1 MILVTAANG
10 RTGRSVVRA
19 IARNGIRVRAV
30 DINPA
35 VEQLRDIGAAETLVG
50 DLLDPTER
58 RRAVDGVRSVIH
70 IGPPMHP
77 REAEIGHAVVS
88 AARDA
93 GVEHFVQFSVTHPQL
108 EPLLNHQAKLAVERV
123 VLLSRMPFT
132 ILQPM
137 HYMQNIDVARTPSER
152 PRLRTSKACRCLAA
166 NRCTTSFAFAHDI
179 PALT

>member
-30 DINPA
+30 GINPA

-50 DLLDPTER
+50 DLLDPNER

-77 REAEIGHAVVS
+77 
-88 AARDA
+88 ARQRSD
-93 GVEHFVQFSVTHPQL
+93 TL
-108 EPLLNHQAKLAVERV
+108 W
-123 VLLSRMPFT
+123 
-132 ILQPM
+132 
-137 HYMQNIDVARTPSER
+137 
-152 PRLRTSKACRCLAA
+152 
-166 NRCTTSFAFAHDI
+166 
-179 PALT
+179 